1 MPIYEYRCV
10 DCEVSFEAL
19 VRPGHLDDAECPH
32 CNGHQLSR
40 EMSTFAARSNGNGAS
55 AAAQAVNGNGLGG
68 NGLDAA
74 LSAPRGGCCGGACGC
89 H

>member
-1 MPIYEYRCV
+1 MPIYEYRCT

-40 EMSTFAARSNGNGAS
+40 EMSTFASRTNGNGS
-55 AAAQAVNGNGLGG
+55 SEVAQAMNGNGLG
-68 NGLDAA
+68 AA
-74 LSAPRGGCCGGACGC
+74 LSAPRGGCCGGGCGC